1 MLLEAS
7 LGLRIDA
14 LRRQVV
20 LSRPVLPEAIERLAI
35 SNLTVGDAAVD
46 IVLERHG
53 EHVSVQGPRRAGDV
67 EILLVE

>member
-1 MLLEAS
+1 M
-7 LGLRIDA
+7 
-14 LRRQVV
+14 
-20 LSRPVLPEAIERLAI
+20 
-35 SNLTVGDAAVD
+35 LTVGDASVD